1 MNIILDDLDNHLTF
15 APLTLTRPV
24 GNLRMGMW
32 TNDERWKM
40 YFPDAE
46 ISFKTED
53 YLANKFPL
61 KKENDNFW
69 VNASIIPNEE
79 LIPHIEKLKKD
90 ETLVVNGVFV
100 AHRGEECSTEN
111 KTHLAMD
118 SLIYIKERWN
128 LYQCNS
134 DVLEADFS
142 FYTKDKKGFILSN
155 SNTLIG
161 ASENVFIEEG
171 AIVEG
176 AVINVNDGPVYIGK
190 NAEVMEGSLIRGG
203 LAMAECAVLKMAAK
217 IYGCTSIGPHCKVGG
232 EVNNVVFQGF
242 SNKGHEGF
250 IGNSLI
256 GEWCNIGA
264 DTNCSNLK
272 NNYGTVKT
280 YNYKLEKLDQ
290 TDVQF
295 MGVCMG
301 DHSKTGINTMFNTAT
316 VVGVSANVFGAD
328 FPPKYIPNF
337 SWGGHDNAEKFQFD
351 KSLEVAN
358 NMMKRRKLKLTDDD
372 VSILK
377 KLF

>member
-232 EVNNVVFQGF
+232 EVNNVIFQGF